1 MRPRS
6 MRPRPPSL
14 PLGLV
19 LVTGLLAAL
28 FTGPL
33 TPSLQ
38 GQDRE
43 EIRVGLSLGGTGFL
57 GLVTEYR
64 RADWGAELYL
74 GTISFREIAVAV
86 SGKRYFTDGRI
97 RPAVGLGL
105 WSLTAWTEDGSGSVL
120 ILRAPLAA
128 EWLVTGG
135 HALGVEVG
143 LNRALAVNRLDPEDD
158 TPPNT
163 TLVPL
168 PGVYYRHGWRR

>member
-1 MRPRS
+1 MH
-6 MRPRPPSL
+6 PSL
-14 PLGLV
+14 PAVRPGHLAV
-19 LVTGLLAAL
+19 AGLLAILLA
-28 FTGPL
+28 GPL
-33 TPSLQ
+33 FSPLQ
-38 GQDRE
+38 GQGPD

-57 GLVTEYR
+57 GVITEYR
-64 RADWGAELYL
+64 RGNWSAELNL
-74 GTISFREIAVAV
+74 GTISFREIAVAI

-97 RPAVGLGL
+97 RPAAGLGL

-128 EWLVTGG
+128 EWRFTGR

-168 PGVYYRHGWRR
+168 PGFYYRHGWPR